1 MTTVVVGTTERED
14 DGDRFDVLDDV
25 IERAGFWDRL
35 EERREETGRPREE
48 FLVAIKPNVMMY
60 YSAEDMSVVTDPAM
74 VEHLVDRLE
83 ERGYT
88 NVAVVESQNVYGN
101 WFRNRDVENVA
112 RLAGYGASNYRI
124 VDLTLDTVAH
134 RYDGTLGQY
143 LVGRTWRDADFRI
156 SFAKNK
162 THFSCY
168 YTLTIKN
175 IYGCTPEQ
183 NKFREYHAQREVD
196 DVTVQLLEA
205 FPVHFG
211 IVDGVWSSDGILGIK
226 ADLTPKHTK
235 TVIAGEDLVAVDV
248 VGGRKMGLDPMK
260 NSFVALA
267 ADRLGLPDIEV
278 DGDDSVYGNWDNVP
292 PGFEHVL
299 NYGEE
304 WYGFSNLL
312 GMLSSDMDDDFP
324 LKRRAWLTVR
334 VRGLM
339 LWLLRTISRLEGR
352 ETHRHGRGH

>member
-1 MTTVVVGTTERED
+1 MTKVVIGETEQD
-14 DGDRFDVLDDV
+14 HDGDRFDVLDDV

-35 EERREETGRPREE
+35 EERRAETGKAPEK
-48 FLVAIKPNVMMY
+48 FLVAIKPNIMMH
-60 YSAEDMSVVTDPAM
+60 YSQDDTSVITEPAL
-74 VEHLVDRLE
+74 VEHLVDSLI

-101 WFRNRDVENVA
+101 WFRNREVETVA
-112 RLAGYGASNYRI
+112 RHAGYEPTNYRL

-134 RYDGTLGQY
+134 HYSGKLGQY
-143 LVGRTWRDADFRI
+143 LVGRTWRDADFRV

-175 IYGCTPEQ
+175 VYGCTPEQ

-196 DVTVQLLEA
+196 DVTVQLLEE

-235 TVIAGEDLVAVDV
+235 TIIAGDDLVAVDI

-267 ADRLGLPDIEV
+267 ADRLGHPDIEV
-278 DGDDSVYGNWDNVP
+278 VGDDSVYPDWDNVP
-292 PGFEHVL
+292 PGFEYVL

-312 GMLSSDMDDDFP
+312 GMLSSDMDEAFP

-334 VRGLM
+334 LRGVM
-339 LWLLRTISRLEGR
+339 LLLLRTVSLLEGR
-352 ETHRHGRGH
+352 ARHLPGGR